1 MADRPQLHARW
12 RPAAEERG
20 AVLVVHGYGEHS
32 GRYEH
37 VFAALNACGRSC
49 LGIDYRGFGQASG
62 RRSYVRSF
70 DEYLDDVQWGLD
82 ELRRHTDR
90 APVLLGHSQGG
101 LIAAL
106 FAIERAPTL
115 AGLVLSSPALRF
127 ALRVPAWKRALAH
140 LLSAAWPTF
149 ALPSKVDARDLTQ
162 DEGLREA
169 LREDP
174 LIVRVGTA
182 RWYTESLRA
191 QRRARAGAARVVTPT
206 LLQVAGSDRVVDASV
221 TRAFCERLGA
231 TDVSW
236 VEYPALFHE
245 VYQEAAAGRG
255 EALADLCRW
264 LDGARGDDLTR
275 R

>member
-1 MADRPQLHARW
+1 VTARPELHARW
-12 RPAAEERG
+12 RPAATERG

-37 VFAALNACGRSC
+37 VFAALQRRSYSC
-49 LGIDYRGFGQASG
+49 LGIDCRGFGQSGG
-62 RRSYVRSF
+62 RRAFVRCF

-149 ALPSKVDARDLTQ
+149 ALPSKVDARDLTH
-162 DEGLREA
+162 DEALREA

-174 LIVRVGTA
+174 LVVRVGTA

-191 QRRARAGAARVVTPT
+191 QRRALDGAARVVTPT
-206 LLQVAGSDRVVDASV
+206 LLQVAGSDRIVDASV
-221 TRAFCERLGA
+221 TRAFCGRLGA
-231 TDVSW
+231 KDVSW
-236 VEYPALFHE
+236 VEYPALCHE